1 VRCEMNEVQK
11 AQTLEERITGRIR
24 EQIGELMT
32 DDDLRGIIKR
42 GVEKAL
48 FEERYDPDRS
58 NAYHSK
64 TKASLVDELAEKH
77 LAAKMKEAVD
87 TWLKENPERIQQ
99 AVDDAV
105 RRGVS
110 DALTRTMDERFAGIF
125 QQGVTMMQSQGLLPH
140 RAY

>member
-1 VRCEMNEVQK
+1 
-11 AQTLEERITGRIR
+11 
-24 EQIGELMT
+24 MT

-48 FEERYDPDRS
+48 FEERYDADRS

-64 TKASLVDELAEKH
+64 KKASLVDDLVDKH

-99 AVDDAV
+99 AVDDAI

-125 QQGVTMMQSQGLLPH
+125 QQGVSMMQSQGLLP
-140 RAY
+140 RPSGF